1 MSVYS
6 LTWLAILQATAP
18 RDSGAGDKKMSYS
31 ELSIIGI
38 DFHGNV
44 DEETNIYKSEL
55 INELGGEE
63 KAIRTIKAQREV
75 FNRLGEWPSSD
86 ASVEDIEIY
95 KLVESAE
102 ATAWGK
108 AFAEWQTMPGDRGE
122 HFEYYF

>member
-1 MSVYS
+1 MESNKLSVM
-6 LTWLAILQATAP
+6 
-18 RDSGAGDKKMSYS
+18 GV
-31 ELSIIGI
+31 
-38 DFHGNV
+38 DFYVNV

-63 KAIRTIKAQREV
+63 KAIQAIKAQREV

-95 KLVESAE
+95 TLVESAE
-102 ATAWGK
+102 AIAWEK